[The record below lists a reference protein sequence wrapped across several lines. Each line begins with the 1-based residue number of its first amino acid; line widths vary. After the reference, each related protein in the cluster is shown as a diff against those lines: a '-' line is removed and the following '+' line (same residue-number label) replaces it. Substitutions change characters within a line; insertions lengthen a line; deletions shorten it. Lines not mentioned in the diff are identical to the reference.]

1 MKTTQPR
8 LPLGLASVPTA
19 DPRLL
24 TVREAAK
31 ILGIGRSTLYELIA
45 CGAIETVVIGRS
57 RCIPHEA
64 LTSFVAALR
73 AEPKP

>member
-8 LPLGLASVPTA
+8 LPLGREAVPTA

-24 TVREAAK
+24 TVREAANV
-31 ILGIGRSTLYELIA
+31 LGMGRSTLYELIA
-45 CGAIETVVIGRS
+45 SGAVETVVIGRS
-57 RCIPHEA
+57 RRVPHEA
-64 LTSFVAALR
+64 LVSFVAALR